1 MAAVP
6 SATSGANRGR
16 ARGIKRERESLNSL
30 PSDNEVTSET
40 NQNTSRGPATDH
52 SLESATDTPGMA
64 PPLSYRHG
72 RSDAR
77 TFLSLCAFT
86 TPSSPF
92 PFPFPLIPQANGSH
106 VSSQTFTA

>member
-1 MAAVP
+1 MAAT
-6 SATSGANRGR
+6 TSVTNGASRAR

-30 PSDNEVTSET
+30 PSDDEVTSET

-77 TFLSLCAFT
+77 KFPTLFLSLPTST
-86 TPSSPF
+86 T
-92 PFPFPLIPQANGSH
+92 IG
-106 VSSQTFTA
+106 QTLSGT